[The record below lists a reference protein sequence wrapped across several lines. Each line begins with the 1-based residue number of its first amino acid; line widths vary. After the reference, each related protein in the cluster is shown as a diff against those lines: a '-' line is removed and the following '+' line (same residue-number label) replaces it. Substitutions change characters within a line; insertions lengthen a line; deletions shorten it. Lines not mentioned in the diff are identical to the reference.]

1 MFLLPRDKL
10 PATPDALAEAMEEA
24 LRPFASRREQMVTV
38 RGTDLN
44 NLDLIAVDLSGAIID
59 PHHRPKIPK
68 GSRSEPAISIRE
80 LSVAGDPVSVL
91 DNQLTFRLD
100 ASNVDLDQRVG
111 SDGKV
116 LLLLRNAGSGN
127 IRFAAAR
134 AQLEGVIAKA
144 AAIAAQKQGVTIE
157 RVELDLAPRATRAV
171 DIRVTVTARKLFFR
185 AVLHL
190 TGSIAISDDLVATVS
205 DLRCQGDGTIAAL
218 ACAAITPYFTRIE
231 RRAFPLSALPM
242 GEVRLRDVAFVV
254 DSEQIVVTAQ
264 FGSQSKKET

>member
-10 PATPDALAEAMEEA
+10 PATPDALAEAIEEA

-38 RGTDLN
+38 RGTDLR
-44 NLDLIAVDLSGAIID
+44 NLDSIAVDLSGAIID
-59 PHHRPKIPK
+59 PHHRPRIPK
-68 GSRSEPAISIRE
+68 GSESEPAISVRE
-80 LSVAGDPVSVL
+80 LSITAEPVSVL

-144 AAIAAQKQGVTIE
+144 AAIAAGKQGVTIE
-157 RVELDLAPRATRAV
+157 TVQIDLRPRAARTV
-171 DIRVTVTARKLFFR
+171 DVRVTVTARKLFFR
-185 AVLHL
+185 AILHL

-205 DLRCQGDGTIAAL
+205 DLRCDGDGTIAAL
-218 ACAAITPYFTRIE
+218 ACAAITSYFTRIE
-231 RRAFPLSALPM
+231 QRPFPLSALTM
-242 GEVRLRDVAFVV
+242 GEVRVQDVALAVEN
-254 DSEQIVVTAQ
+254 DQIVVTAR
-264 FGSQSKKET
+264 FGSDSKKER